1 MYILDYLF
9 YKYYWLQVR
18 IGNRDVAIFYT
29 ISIITMLIFLYI
41 ATIFMIVIYFFITNV
56 QFRIIPF
63 YGLIGGFLIFL
74 FLSYSFLYKK
84 RYKKIIINDK
94 YKRKSN
100 FIAIIIPIFIFCLLN
115 VVWILKMLQNQG
127 KL

>member
-1 MYILDYLF
+1 MLDYLF
-9 YKYYWLQVR
+9 YKYYWFQVR

-29 ISIITMLIFLYI
+29 ILIITMLIFLYI